1 MNRFHANLGLGGLV
15 GGNMMNDNATTYD
28 ETFEN
33 IQASKILVWPQ
44 TKTITKWNPIL
55 LDPGSLVV
63 RHSSPFVMPL
73 CSGI

>member
-44 TKTITKWNPIL
+44 TNYYNVESNRIG
-55 LDPGSLVV
+55 PGKLGGT
-63 RHSSPFVMPL
+63 PFFAICDAP
-73 CSGI
+73 S